1 MECKWQERGWKLDQ
15 TGTEGSK
22 KKIRN
27 KTQGFYVDGAGWPVT
42 YLYWLPAECH
52 IGFGF
57 NLKNGVENTRLT
69 NNYND
74 TA

>member
-15 TGTEGSK
+15 TGAEGSK

-42 YLYWLPAECH
+42 
-52 IGFGF
+52 
-57 NLKNGVENTRLT
+57 
-69 NNYND
+69 
-74 TA
+74 